1 MILASLEVEQV
12 NYGIKKKKSEMEFE
26 PWAANDGIELGRI
39 GLTYNTFRTLQN
51 DLGISVVSRSDLAG

>member
-1 MILASLEVEQV
+1 MGLRSQRCHL
-12 NYGIKKKKSEMEFE
+12 NPG
-26 PWAANDGIELGRI
+26 PLNDGIELGRI

>member
-1 MILASLEVEQV
+1 
-12 NYGIKKKKSEMEFE
+12 MEFE